1 MNEAVI
7 FQSPHAIKPEVFLT
21 EAEREERYRTRL
33 DETFC
38 PYTVLDVLTRVYRH
52 RPEDDLCAAFGK
64 NPGAFAS
71 LEEGSSVS
79 RAWVTGCRIV
89 RVETLF
95 FQPLQDFLVE
105 LYVQAVMRMEI
116 VRSGQPGVK
125 HTKTVRRDLR
135 LQYRFNLRPC
145 KLTCQFTGVILNEAD
160 SLLALNPEAIRADKY
175 LLPIL
180 REEDYPYLADMLLS
194 MDGIPKGALLD
205 AEALVK
211 GMGLKLFQGV
221 FPENGVMGEIYFN
234 FGMARIVDP
243 DTGEIREAKIR
254 PGTVLINRSACI
266 NRGMYNGTLLH
277 EGSHFLLALKHFLL
291 QMTHGHQ
298 YCSYLCK
305 RRGQRRQRERL
316 TPVDIMEI
324 QANKLPGYLMIDEE
338 SGRKK
343 AEELIR
349 SYPRLDIKNTAEFV
363 REMAEY
369 FGTTQT
375 LARTRLEA
383 MGYQAVRGIL
393 RTANG
398 RIVPAY
404 FSDLKDNQTYIIDH
418 SDALKEYIAN
428 REFRAVLDS
437 GQYIYCEGHFCLK
450 QPQYVKIDHV
460 GHPHLTVYAR
470 EHMHECCLVFE
481 KVYGH
486 ALKLLINGVLR
497 RARGGEKQ
505 VRYVTRDGASPI
517 TAEGQAFRRMIMQE
531 YNIATQVEVSFNDR
545 IVKLME
551 VRRISKKQLAE
562 RTGLSDA
569 TIQSM
574 RNDPDRQFTIE
585 SIVAVCIG
593 LHVPVEI
600 SLPLIES
607 SPTKF
612 LKSEEMSAY
621 RYVLTHCYEQEV
633 PQVNRF
639 LVEAGYKPL
648 TSLVEGYG
656 EDGVKL
662 EA

>member
-7 FQSPHAIKPEVFLT
+7 YQSPHAIKPSIFLT
-21 EAEREERYRTRL
+21 EAEKRERYRTRL
-33 DETFC
+33 DETFH
-38 PYTVLDVLTRVYRH
+38 PYTVLDVLTRVYHR
-52 RPEDDLCAAFGK
+52 RPEEDLCYAIGEE
-64 NPGAFAS
+64 PGAFVS
-71 LEEGSSVS
+71 LESGWSVS
-79 RAWVTGCRIV
+79 RAWVNACKIV
-89 RVETLF
+89 RIETLF
-95 FQPLQDFLVE
+95 FQPVKEFLVE
-105 LYVQAVMRMEI
+105 LYVQAVVRVEI
-116 VRSGQPGVK
+116 VRNGNADVK
-125 HTKTVRRDLR
+125 RIKKMRRDVRLR
-135 LQYRFNLRPC
+135 YSFDLRPC
-145 KLTCQFTGVILNEAD
+145 KLTCAFIRAIVNEAD
-160 SLLALNPEAIRADKY
+160 SLLARNPDKIRADKY

-180 REEDYPYLADMLLS
+180 REEDYPYLAEMILE
-194 MDGIPKGALLD
+194 MEGFPRGKLLD

-211 GMGLKLFQGV
+211 GMGLKIYQGV

-234 FGMARIVDP
+234 FGTAMIVDSA
-243 DTGEIREAKIR
+243 TGEVREANIN
-254 PGTVLINRSACI
+254 PGTILMNRAACV
-266 NRGMYNGTLLH
+266 NRGMYSGTLLH

-291 QMTHGHQ
+291 QMSHGHQ

-305 RRGQRRQRERL
+305 RRGQRRQGERL

-338 SGRKK
+338 SGKRK
-343 AEELIR
+343 AEELLGRYLSRGIE
-349 SYPRLDIKNTAEFV
+349 SMTGFV
-363 REMAEY
+363 RDMAEY

-383 MGYQAVRGIL
+383 MGFRDVRGIL
-393 RTANG
+393 RSANG
-398 RIVPAY
+398 KIVPAY
-404 FSDLKDNQTYIIDH
+404 FSDLRDNQTYIIDH

-428 REFRAVLDS
+428 PEFRAVLDS
-437 GQYIYCEGHFCLK
+437 GRYIYCEGHFCLK
-450 QPQYVKIDHV
+450 HPQYVKIDHM
-460 GHPHLTVYAR
+460 GRPHLTPYAR
-470 EHMHECCLVFE
+470 EHMRESCLVFE
-481 KVYGH
+481 TVYGH
-486 ALKLLINGVLR
+486 VLRLLLNGVLQKG
-497 RARGGEKQ
+497 RGGEKR
-505 VRYVTRDGASPI
+505 VRYVTQDGASPI

-531 YNIATQVEVSFNDR
+531 YNLATQVEASFNDR

-551 VRRISKKQLAE
+551 ARKISKKQLAE

-574 RNDPDRQFTIE
+574 RNDPERQFTIE

-612 LKSEEMSAY
+612 LRSEEMSAY

-633 PQVNRF
+633 SQVNRF

-648 TSLVEGYG
+648 TGLVEGYG
-656 EDGVKL
+656 EDGVKQ